1 MLIRL
6 NKWIAS
12 CGFASRRAADELI
25 ASKKVRVNG
34 KPVTQMGVK
43 IDPEKDSVEI
53 GNKKL
58 TSSNSKVYIIIN
70 KPTGVVS
77 TAKDEL
83 DRPNVVSLVKL
94 PNKRV
99 YPVGRLDF
107 DSRGLMLLTDDG
119 ELTYQLTHPKFHIPK
134 VYNLTIRG
142 VLTTADVQKMQKG
155 VLLEDG
161 FSKPF
166 KVALIAADPQIRLS
180 QVEVVLNEGRK
191 RQIRRMCQKLGWNL
205 ADLKRVKIGPLELG
219 DLAEGSWRVLTNAE
233 VDSLKNSLSKD
244 ANTAK

>member
-25 ASKKVRVNG
+25 ASRKVKVNG
-34 KPVTQMGVK
+34 QIVTQMGVK
-43 IDPEKDSVEI
+43 IDPEKDQVEI

-58 TSSNSKVYIIIN
+58 VTSSEKVYIAVN
-70 KPTGVVS
+70 KPVGVVS

-83 DRPNVVSLVKL
+83 NRPSVVSLVKL

-119 ELTYQLTHPKFHIPK
+119 ELTFALTHPRFHVPK
-134 VYNLTIRG
+134 VYILKIKG
-142 VLTTADVQKMQKG
+142 VLTETDIKKMQKG

-166 KVALIAADPQIRLS
+166 KATLLKADPQVRES
-180 QVEVVLNEGRK
+180 FVEVVMNEGRK
-191 RQIRRMCQKLGWNL
+191 RQIRRMCQKLDWYL
-205 ADLKRVKIGPLELG
+205 VDLQRVKIGPLELG
-219 DLAEGSWRVLTNAE
+219 DLAEGEWRHLTNDE
-233 VDSLKNSLSKD
+233 IVQLKNALTSHADQTK
-244 ANTAK
+244 